1 MNLDFTVRKLR
12 INRRGAQ
19 PLVAD
24 TAGFYTFSMEF
35 DSQWEGLVKV
45 VVFRNGQDTV
55 ELIYTGK
62 TALPAQVAGRGDL
75 YVACH
80 GYRAKGDTVA
90 VLRTMP
96 MTRPIRL
103 LGASPMAGN
112 APIDY
117 TPTVYEQVVAAA
129 GAAGK
134 AAAEAAALTE
144 ELRQQRDSGAF
155 QGPAG
160 PAGRSAT
167 VTVDRVTEGEAAVVN
182 VGTERNAKLRFSLPR
197 GVGIRSIG
205 DNWDG
210 TWTVAMTDGT
220 EHILRAPGMAE
231 KPGQEMLEQA
241 VADYLTENPP
251 EPGPQGEIG
260 PEGPQGEIGPEGPQG
275 EIGPQGPQGKEGPQG
290 PQGETGPQGPAGAA
304 GKGVLNIAYNV
315 STNKWDITYTDGTG
329 ESISGPDISGKMDK
343 AGGSFT
349 GMVKAMSG
357 ATETAQLRNSKL
369 TFYESD
375 PTVNGEIHWTRE

>member
-24 TAGFYTFSMEF
+24 TAGFYTFSIEF

-45 VVFRNGQDTV
+45 VVFRNGQDTA

-62 TALPAQVAGRGDL
+62 MALPAQVAGRGDL

-80 GYRAKGDTVA
+80 GYRTKGDTVA
-90 VLRTMP
+90 VVRTMP
-96 MTRPIRL
+96 MTRPVRL
-103 LGASPMAGN
+103 LGASPMAGS
-112 APIDY
+112 ALTEY

-134 AAAEAAALTE
+134 AAAEAAALTA
-144 ELRQQRDSGAF
+144 ELRQQRDNGVF

-160 PAGRSAT
+160 PAGQSAT

-182 VGTERNAKLRFSLPR
+182 VGTERNARLRFSLPR
-197 GVGIRSIG
+197 GVGIQTIG

-220 EHILRAPGMAE
+220 KLVLRAPGMTE
-231 KPGQEMLEQA
+231 KPGQELLEEA
-241 VADYLTENPP
+241 VAKFLTENPP
-251 EPGPQGEIG
+251 EPGPQGEVGLQG
-260 PEGPQGEIGPEGPQG
+260 PV
-275 EIGPQGPQGKEGPQG
+275 GPQGPQGDTGPQG
-290 PQGETGPQGPAGAA
+290 PQGDPGQTGPTGPAG
-304 GKGVLNIAYNV
+304 KGILDISYNA

-329 ESISGPDISGKMDK
+329 TSISGPDISGKMDK
-343 AGGSFT
+343 AGGTFT
-349 GMVKAMSG
+349 GAVQAMSG
-357 ATETAQLRNSKL
+357 AGTTAQLRNTALYSAD
-369 TFYESD
+369 TN
-375 PTVNGEIHWTRE
+375 PTVNGQINWTYE